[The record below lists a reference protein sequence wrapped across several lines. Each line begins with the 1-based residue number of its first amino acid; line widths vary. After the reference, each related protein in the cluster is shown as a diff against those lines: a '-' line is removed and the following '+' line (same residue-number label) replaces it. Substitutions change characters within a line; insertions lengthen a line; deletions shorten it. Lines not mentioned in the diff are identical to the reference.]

1 MNNPLIPKGAN
12 IISLF
17 CRLNLHGKKNLPLRS
32 SEMGLLIFTVKSKT
46 PVTPV
51 MAANYFNVSKP
62 MIASM
67 VKQLTTDEY
76 VTKVPSQED
85 KRSYTLQPTSKAIE
99 LTETVYDEYFKDMRR
114 LISGMGEEKF
124 TDMLILLEEANKLL
138 LEEEHE

>member
-12 IISLF
+12 IVSLF

-32 SEMGLLIFTVKSKT
+32 SEMGLLIYTVKSHT

-51 MAANYFNVSKP
+51 MAANYFKVSKP

-67 VKQLTTDEY
+67 VKQLTNQNY
-76 VTKVPSQED
+76 VTKVPSLED
-85 KRSYTLQPTSKAIE
+85 KRSYTLQPTPKAIK
-99 LTETVYDEYFKDMRR
+99 LTDSIYDEYFKDMRR
-114 LISGMGEEKF
+114 LLNGMGVEKF